1 MYPLVINN
9 YQPFSKIPS
18 TIFSAVA
25 ESFYKIKF
33 KKLVFTS
40 LDYVG
45 VTNINCF
52 ASFKLLYQSNLTQI
66 NQNFIN
72 LDSLNGNLYLTNS
85 NQFIQNVIIQIN
97 VNSNL
102 FYFPQILLNQTCF
115 QNSTI
120 ITTPLNFKFLQIFV
134 MGINQLPTFYF
145 D

>member
-45 VTNINCF
+45 VTNIN
-52 ASFKLLYQSNLTQI
+52 
-66 NQNFIN
+66 
-72 LDSLNGNLYLTNS
+72 
-85 NQFIQNVIIQIN
+85 
-97 VNSNL
+97 
-102 FYFPQILLNQTCF
+102 
-115 QNSTI
+115 
-120 ITTPLNFKFLQIFV
+120 
-134 MGINQLPTFYF
+134 
-145 D
+145 